1 MVKDATITG
10 QRRVRL
16 LIRFRAF
23 VVCTLFVSGLALVAD
38 RLPVGEAEPI
48 DLSFVKQFLRNRMA
62 SSKSKAA
69 CVADMQSGAEIVGPP
84 TPETLAIWEKQY
96 SPSAWSVRF
105 ETPAEVINHHVQFVK
120 EVSDAN
126 REAMTTKLDIDYG
139 SGEREKVDIYGE
151 DLPEDA
157 PLFVYIHGGYWQ
169 MLEKETSAY
178 PAKPLVDRGIRVM
191 IVGYELCPSVT
202 LDELVNQIRVAGE
215 YMLNYATEHGVRQ
228 VALAG
233 HSAGAHLIA
242 SMLDQQFKSAVGGEE
257 FALLKDVYLISGVYD
272 VQELRYTTSV
282 NRDNLLGLNDN
293 NVLRLSPLSMS
304 YSHLTGAAAG
314 PRFHVYVA
322 EHDSEVFRTMASSM
336 KNHLESFAL
345 PCDLNDMPGLDHF
358 DIVENLSK
366 TDHPLTIAIL
376 KGFDKAIDT
385 TEWQ

>member
-1 MVKDATITG
+1 MAKHSTITFH
-10 QRRVRL
+10 RRGPL
-16 LIRFRAF
+16 LIRYRSF

-38 RLPVGEAEPI
+38 RLPVGEAEPL
-48 DLSFVKQFLRNRMA
+48 DLSFVKQFLRNRVA

-69 CVADMQSGAEIVGPP
+69 CVADMKSDAEIVGPP
-84 TPETLAIWEKQY
+84 TAETLAIWEKEY

-105 ETPAEVINHHVQFVK
+105 PTPAEVINYHVQFVK
-120 EVSDAN
+120 QVSDAN
-126 REAMTTKLDIDYG
+126 RAAMTTRLDIDYG

-169 MLEKETSAY
+169 MLEKETSGY

-191 IVGYELCPSVT
+191 IIGYELCPSVT

-215 YMLNYATEHGVRQ
+215 FVLNYATEHGVRQ
-228 VALAG
+228 VAMAG

-293 NVLRLSPLSMS
+293 NVLRLSPLSMGF
-304 YSHLTGAAAG
+304 SHLTGDAAG

-322 EHDSEVFRTMASSM
+322 EHDSEVFRDMASRMNS
-336 KNHLESFAL
+336 HLESFTL
-345 PCDLNDMPGLDHF
+345 PCDLNVLPGLDHF

-376 KGFDKAIDT
+376 KGFDKTID
-385 TEWQ
+385 